1 MPICQA
7 LYKAVY
13 EKADI
18 KATIRNMFTRDVKQ
32 EFVDW

>member
-13 EKADI
+13 DKADI
-18 KATIRNMFTRDVKQ
+18 KSTIRGMFSRGVKQ